1 MHWQKQYHKC
11 QYKTLFSHKV
21 FLSNVND
28 NKPQTENK
36 SEEVKE
42 SCIQGLKPQT
52 NRFMYLKATTY
63 E

>member
-1 MHWQKQYHKC
+1 MHWQKQRGKH

-21 FLSNVND
+21 FLSNMND
-28 NKPQTENK
+28 NKPQIANK
-36 SEEVKE
+36 SKDVKE

-52 NRFMYLKATTY
+52 NVFMYLKATTC

>member
-1 MHWQKQYHKC
+1 MHWQKQYHKHR
-11 QYKTLFSHKV
+11 YKTLLSHKV
-21 FLSNVND
+21 FLSNMND

-36 SEEVKE
+36 SEEGKE

-52 NRFMYLKATTY
+52 NLFTYLKATTY